1 MYVADEPSRLT
12 ENPRLRSELRRV
24 VKADGRLVVHTGPLE
39 RTAMRAIL
47 RQEPGWMAGWRL
59 RRAVVATK
67 GARSA
72 MADSGLGYPAGALML
87 HLDPALE
94 PSDEVRP

>member
-1 MYVADEPSRLT
+1 
-12 ENPRLRSELRRV
+12 
-24 VKADGRLVVHTGPLE
+24 
-39 RTAMRAIL
+39 MRAIL

-72 MADSGLGYPAGALML
+72 MADSGLGYPTGALML
-87 HLDPALE
+87 HLDPAME
-94 PSDEVRP
+94 PSDEVPFEIQFGSLDYWPGFAAVGA